1 MVRIISEVAKY
12 LIIFFMVLY
21 TVKCFTVLK
30 PCSPAKK
37 RRALNVQIFYV
48 FIIHFLCYLTLYLNY
63 KKKEIAIFYVAQMI
77 VAIVYMVSY
86 HGIYKNSSRLIT
98 NNMTF
103 LLLIG
108 FVMLTRIDFSL
119 AKRQFIF
126 ATIALI
132 VTAFIPKMVV
142 NVKRLKYLNVFY
154 AIFGIGLLA
163 TVFVPGLGISKYG
176 ARNWIGIGDFSFQP
190 MELVKIIFVF
200 FVASSL
206 EKSCGFKDM
215 VKTTVVAFMFVLVLV
230 AEKDLGG
237 AVIFCMIY
245 LMMLYVATQRLS
257 ILICGGG
264 FGALAATGGYLLF
277 KVTLPQE

>member
-200 FVASSL
+200 FVA
-206 EKSCGFKDM
+206 
-215 VKTTVVAFMFVLVLV
+215 
-230 AEKDLGG
+230 
-237 AVIFCMIY
+237 IY
-245 LMMLYVATQRLS
+245 YF
-257 ILICGGG
+257 I
-264 FGALAATGGYLLF
+264 
-277 KVTLPQE
+277 